1 MPELKDIAFREE
13 DYVVRTLHG
22 PELDQSYRLRHRV
35 FAETLRWVLPSSD
48 GKEIDL
54 YDVWGT
60 TIGLVR
66 ADGMVVGMAR
76 LLPSSGPFMLE
87 HDLAALLPP
96 GHRVRKT
103 SDTAEITRLAV
114 TPEIRDKGLSARI
127 MLAVLKG
134 VYQWAVENNVRYYYL
149 EVEHRFLRVL
159 RALGFPCEPLGAP
172 VSLPPAGASSV
183 AAVYDMMQFDEQN
196 ARRRPEFLQWMS
208 TIQTMDGVV
217 VTGRQALACTNQE
230 LVQAGAAGG

>member
-1 MPELKDIAFREE
+1 
-13 DYVVRTLHG
+13 
-22 PELDQSYRLRHRV
+22 
-35 FAETLRWVLPSSD
+35 
-48 GKEIDL
+48 
-54 YDVWGT
+54 
-60 TIGLVR
+60 
-66 ADGMVVGMAR
+66 
-76 LLPSSGPFMLE
+76 MLE

-114 TPEIRDKGLSARI
+114 APGIHDKGLSAKI

-159 RALGFPCEPLGAP
+159 RVLGFPCEPLGAP

-183 AAVYDMMQFDEQN
+183 AALYDMVQFDENN
-196 ARRRPEFLQWMS
+196 ARKRPDFFRWMS
-208 TIQTMDGVV
+208 TIHTMEGVV
-217 VTGRQALACTNQE
+217 LEGRHALACANQD
-230 LVQAGAAGG
+230 LVQAGTTGG